1 MKRIFN
7 SLKELQG
14 FLALWGSQSLSS
26 LGSSMTSFALIIWAY
41 GQSGSALTTALLSV
55 CSYTPYVLLSVF
67 AGVAGDRLSKK
78 RTMLVCDST
87 AAITTCLVWLLM
99 ISGRL
104 AIWHLYVINA
114 VSGVM
119 NALQQP
125 ASEVTVTMLTPAK
138 YYQRVG
144 GLRAF
149 SNSLVTLLAP
159 VLATAV
165 LGFWGIGA
173 VIFFDLASFLF
184 AFVTLVC
191 FIRMDESSL
200 AAGRADRE
208 SFLASAGQGI
218 GFLRA
223 NRGILGLILFLAAIN
238 FIASIYQAALTPML
252 LSRNGGSER
261 ALGLVNGFCGAANL
275 AGSLFA
281 AVCPAPKS
289 RVRVIMNSLLFVMCT
304 ENFIL
309 AFGRSVPV
317 WCLGAV
323 LGWLCIPQMNTNLDA
338 LLRLHIPLAM
348 QGRVYA
354 VRNALQF
361 FTIPL
366 GYFAGGIL
374 VDGVFEP
381 FMAAQPENGLLAAV
395 FGYGKG
401 SGCALLYFFL
411 AFAGIFVC
419 LYFRR
424 NREIWGLEREE

>member
-159 VLATAV
+159 YHITA
-165 LGFWGIGA
+165 
-173 VIFFDLASFLF
+173 
-184 AFVTLVC
+184 
-191 FIRMDESSL
+191 
-200 AAGRADRE
+200 
-208 SFLASAGQGI
+208 
-218 GFLRA
+218 
-223 NRGILGLILFLAAIN
+223 
-238 FIASIYQAALTPML
+238 
-252 LSRNGGSER
+252 
-261 ALGLVNGFCGAANL
+261 
-275 AGSLFA
+275 
-281 AVCPAPKS
+281 
-289 RVRVIMNSLLFVMCT
+289 
-304 ENFIL
+304 
-309 AFGRSVPV
+309 
-317 WCLGAV
+317 
-323 LGWLCIPQMNTNLDA
+323 
-338 LLRLHIPLAM
+338 
-348 QGRVYA
+348 
-354 VRNALQF
+354 
-361 FTIPL
+361 
-366 GYFAGGIL
+366 
-374 VDGVFEP
+374 
-381 FMAAQPENGLLAAV
+381 
-395 FGYGKG
+395 
-401 SGCALLYFFL
+401 
-411 AFAGIFVC
+411 
-419 LYFRR
+419 
-424 NREIWGLEREE
+424 